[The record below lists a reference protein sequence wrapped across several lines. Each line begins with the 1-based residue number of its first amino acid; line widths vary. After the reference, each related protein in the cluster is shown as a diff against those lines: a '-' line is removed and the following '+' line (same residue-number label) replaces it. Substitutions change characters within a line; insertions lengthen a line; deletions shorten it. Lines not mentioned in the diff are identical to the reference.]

1 MFTCIFY
8 YVALTT
14 ASVTRTLFS
23 MRCLYFFFFPLLTK
37 AALRFHV
44 QMKSLTTKNP
54 YPPILFRELQI
65 LLDHSDQSR
74 TETKIPRSL
83 DQR

>member
-14 ASVTRTLFS
+14 ASVTRTLFQCGA
-23 MRCLYFFFFPLLTK
+23 CLSFFPLLTK

-74 TETKIPRSL
+74 TETKLPRSL

>member
-14 ASVTRTLFS
+14 ASVTGDCRS
-23 MRCLYFFFFPLLTK
+23 FFPLLTK

-65 LLDHSDQSR
+65 LLDHNDQSR
-74 TETKIPRSL
+74 TETKLPRSL

>member
-1 MFTCIFY
+1 MHILLRRPDY
-8 YVALTT
+8 
-14 ASVTRTLFS
+14 
-23 MRCLYFFFFPLLTK
+23 CLCYTNIVFNAVLVFLFFPLLTK

-74 TETKIPRSL
+74 TETKLPRSL

>member
-1 MFTCIFY
+1 MHILLRRPDY
-8 YVALTT
+8 
-14 ASVTRTLFS
+14 
-23 MRCLYFFFFPLLTK
+23 CLCYNEHCFQCAACLSFFPLLTK

-74 TETKIPRSL
+74 TETKLPRSL

>member
-1 MFTCIFY
+1 MHILLRRPDY
-8 YVALTT
+8 
-14 ASVTRTLFS
+14 
-23 MRCLYFFFFPLLTK
+23 CLYCLHEHCFQCGACLSFFPLLTK

-74 TETKIPRSL
+74 TETKLPQSL